1 MKSSVIVIPFF
12 NEASRIMGGEYL
24 KELCELVDADFIYV
38 NDGSTDKTLLKL
50 NEVAK
55 ITKAKVINLEK
66 NSGKGEAV
74 RAGLKEALSE
84 GRYRIV
90 GYLDADGA
98 FPALEVT
105 NNLTK
110 AYKVLS
116 RSNIDIYIASRIKM
130 SGRQV
135 ERSLVRHYLSRL
147 ILTFIGFKT
156 RNMPYDSQSGLKFF
170 RTTERLF
177 GAIYTPFK
185 TRWFFDLELMSRLGF
200 QKKDC
205 TWEEPVTTW
214 KDIKGSKI
222 GMRSV
227 FNIFKEIFVIIRIL
241 KKT

>member
-1 MKSSVIVIPFF
+1 MKGSAIVIPFF
-12 NEASRIMGGEYL
+12 NEASRIMGGKYL

-74 RAGLKEALSE
+74 RAGLKKALSE

-130 SGRQV
+130 SGRKV
-135 ERSLVRHYLSRL
+135 ERSLVRHYLSRV
-147 ILTFIGFKT
+147 ILTIIGFKT

-170 RTTERLF
+170 RTTENLF
-177 GAIYTPFK
+177 EAIDKPFK
-185 TRWFFDLELMSRLGF
+185 TRWFFDLELMVRLDF
-200 QKKDC
+200 QNRDC
-205 TWEEPVTTW
+205 TWEEPVSSW
-214 KDIKGSKI
+214 KDIKDSAI
-222 GMRSV
+222 SFRSV
-227 FNIFKEIFVIIRIL
+227 FGVAKEIIIIANIVS
-241 KKT
+241 KS